1 MNKVMKKFLSLILA
15 VFTAL
20 SCFVFASAADVKY
33 GDVNQDAKVN
43 SSDALLVLQHSV
55 KSIELKGDQ
64 FTAADVNADGSINA
78 TDALLVL
85 QYSVGMI
92 SSFPAEGI
100 PVPKTAA
107 EILALYAKTVDKTR
121 KEIPAYKLKSTSKGI
136 EADVSGTALSM
147 MTKKEIQDMKDSM
160 LQESTYQNLFK
171 QGSTAALSNLPAV
184 CTFTDVSKFK
194 SITCKVLADGNYQ
207 IDITFND
214 DANPKA
220 GSPIV
225 KMFNLPDE
233 ATFVK
238 TVKDEFTSNSSED
251 FTLSG
256 DMLDVD
262 MEYKNCSISC
272 VINPKTGEFVSYK
285 SAYDMKSVINTV
297 ILVFSINTAT
307 TARNIT
313 EYSNF
318 IY

>member
-1 MNKVMKKFLSLILA
+1 MNKTIKKFLSLALA

-20 SCFVFASAADVKY
+20 SCVVFASAADLTY
-33 GDVNQDAKVN
+33 GDVNNDARIN

-55 KSIELKGDQ
+55 KNIELKDDQ
-64 FTAADVNADGSINA
+64 FTAADVNADGNINA

-85 QYSVGMI
+85 QRAVGMI

-100 PVPKTAA
+100 PAPKTAA
-107 EILALYAKTVDKTR
+107 EILALYTKTVDKTR

-136 EADVSGTALSM
+136 EADLSGTALSM
-147 MTKKEIQDMKDSM
+147 MTKQEIQAMKDGM
-160 LQESTYQNLFK
+160 MQESSYQNLFK
-171 QGSTAALSNLPAV
+171 QGSVNALSNLPAA
-184 CTFTDVSKFK
+184 CTITDTSKFK

-207 IDITFND
+207 IDIAFKD

-225 KMFNLPDE
+225 KMLNLPDE
-233 ATFVK
+233 ATFIK
-238 TVKDEFTSNSSED
+238 TIKDEFESNSSED
-251 FTLSG
+251 FNLSG

-272 VINPKTGEFVSYK
+272 VIDSKTGEFVSYK
-285 SAYDMKSVINTV
+285 SSYDMKSVMNTV
-297 ILVFSINTAT
+297 ILLFSINTST
-307 TARNIT
+307 TARNVL

-318 IY
+318 VY